1 MALLS
6 VIIPIKDEQD
16 NILNLHEKI
25 ASALEPYCAKSNGSG
40 VNEFEVVYVDD
51 GSIDRSAL
59 ILAELARRDTRA
71 KVVVLK
77 RNYGQTPALQAG
89 IDWSKGDFIATMDGD
104 LQNDPS
110 DLPMLLEKIS
120 DDCDAALGQRAN
132 RQDGFWLR
140 KFPSFIANW
149 IIRKVTGCSIKY
161 IGCTIRVMKRDLAV
175 ALPLYGE
182 MHRFI
187 PVLAQM
193 CGGRLTQVPVKHHP
207 RVAGKTKYN
216 LTRTLR
222 VVLDLITVKF
232 LYSYLTRPMHFLGTG
247 GLFAIGLGFA
257 SVLGA
262 IAMKLFSETDMTGN
276 PLLLLSVMLVLVG
289 IQLIS
294 MGLLGE
300 VMTRTYFESQGKASY
315 LIRDTHNLDKA
326 MMNKA
331 A

>member
-16 NILNLHEKI
+16 NILALHERI
-25 ASALEPYCAKSNGSG
+25 VSALQPYCANSNGSG
-40 VNEFEVVYVDD
+40 VHEFEVVYVDD
-51 GSIDRSAL
+51 GSIDKSPV
-59 ILAELARRDTRA
+59 ILSELARSDDRA
-71 KVVVLK
+71 KVVILK

-89 IDWSKGDFIATMDGD
+89 IDYSKGDFIATMDGD

-149 IIRKVTGCSIKY
+149 IIRKVTGCSIKDM
-161 IGCTIRVMKRDLAV
+161 GCTIRVMKRDLAV

>member
-16 NILNLHEKI
+16 NILALHERI
-25 ASALEPYCAKSNGSG
+25 VSALQPYCANSNGSG
-40 VNEFEVVYVDD
+40 VHEFEVVYVDD
-51 GSIDRSAL
+51 GSIDKSPV
-59 ILAELARRDTRA
+59 ILSELARSDDRA
-71 KVVVLK
+71 KVVILK

-89 IDWSKGDFIATMDGD
+89 IDYSKGDFIATMDGD

-149 IIRKVTGCSIKY
+149 IIRKVTGCSIKDM
-161 IGCTIRVMKRDLAV
+161 GCTIRVMKRDLAV

-315 LIRDTHNLDKA
+315 LIRDTHNLDKT

>member
-149 IIRKVTGCSIKY
+149 IIRKVTGCSIKDM
-161 IGCTIRVMKRDLAV
+161 GCTIRVMKRDLAV

>member
-149 IIRKVTGCSIKY
+149 IIRKVTGCSIKDM
-161 IGCTIRVMKRDLAV
+161 GCTIRVMKRDLAV

-315 LIRDTHNLDKA
+315 LIRTTHNLDKT

>member
-1 MALLS
+1 M
-6 VIIPIKDEQD
+6 VICKM
-16 NILNLHEKI
+16 ILQICRCCWK
-25 ASALEPYCAKSNGSG
+25 
-40 VNEFEVVYVDD
+40 
-51 GSIDRSAL
+51 
-59 ILAELARRDTRA
+59 
-71 KVVVLK
+71 
-77 RNYGQTPALQAG
+77 
-89 IDWSKGDFIATMDGD
+89 
-104 LQNDPS
+104 
-110 DLPMLLEKIS
+110 KIS

-149 IIRKVTGCSIKY
+149 IIRKVTGCSIKDM
-161 IGCTIRVMKRDLAV
+161 GCTIRVMKRDLAV

-315 LIRDTHNLDKA
+315 LIRDTYNLDKTII
-326 MMNKA
+326 NKA

>member
-16 NILNLHEKI
+16 NILVLHERI
-25 ASALEPYCAKSNGSG
+25 VSALQPYCANSNGSG
-40 VNEFEVVYVDD
+40 VDDFEVVYVDD
-51 GSIDRSAL
+51 GSIDKSPV
-59 ILAELARRDTRA
+59 ILAQLARSDDRA

-89 IDWSKGDFIATMDGD
+89 IDWSRGDFIATMDGD

-110 DLPMLLEKIS
+110 DLPMLLEKIN

-149 IIRKVTGCSIKY
+149 IIRKVTGCSIKDM
-161 IGCTIRVMKRDLAV
+161 GCTIRVMKRDLAV

-257 SVLGA
+257 SVIGT
-262 IAMKLFSETDMTGN
+262 IAMKLYSQTDMTGN

-315 LIRDTHNLDKA
+315 LVRNTHNLDKA
-326 MMNKA
+326 MMDKA

>member
-149 IIRKVTGCSIKY
+149 IIRKVTGCSIKDM
-161 IGCTIRVMKRDLAV
+161 GCTIRVMKRDLAV

-300 VMTRTYFESQGKASY
+300 MMTRTYFESQGKASY
-315 LIRDTHNLDKA
+315 LIRDTYNLDKTII
-326 MMNKA
+326 NKA

>member
-16 NILNLHEKI
+16 NILALHGRI
-25 ASALEPYCAKSNGSG
+25 VSAMQPYCAGSNGSG
-40 VNEFEVVYVDD
+40 VHEFEVVYVDD
-51 GSIDRSAL
+51 GSIDKSPE
-59 ILAELARRDTRA
+59 ILSELARSDDRA
-71 KVVVLK
+71 KVVILK

-89 IDWSKGDFIATMDGD
+89 IDYSKGDFIATMDGD

-149 IIRKVTGCSIKY
+149 IIRKVTGCSIKDM
-161 IGCTIRVMKRDLAV
+161 GCTIRVMKRDLAV

-232 LYSYLTRPMHFLGTG
+232 LYSY
-247 GLFAIGLGFA
+247 
-257 SVLGA
+257 
-262 IAMKLFSETDMTGN
+262 
-276 PLLLLSVMLVLVG
+276 
-289 IQLIS
+289 
-294 MGLLGE
+294 
-300 VMTRTYFESQGKASY
+300 
-315 LIRDTHNLDKA
+315 
-326 MMNKA
+326 
-331 A
+331 

>member
-16 NILNLHEKI
+16 NILALHEKI

-51 GSIDRSAL
+51 GSIDRSVL

-149 IIRKVTGCSIKY
+149 IIRKVTGCSIKDM
-161 IGCTIRVMKRDLAV
+161 GCTIRVMKRDLAV

-247 GLFAIGLGFA
+247 GLIAIGLGFA
-257 SVLGA
+257 SVIGA

>member
-149 IIRKVTGCSIKY
+149 IIRKVTGCSIKDM
-161 IGCTIRVMKRDLAV
+161 GCTIRVMKRDLAV

-247 GLFAIGLGFA
+247 GLIAIGLGFA
-257 SVLGA
+257 SVIGA

-315 LIRDTHNLDKA
+315 LIRGTHNLDKT

>member
-16 NILNLHEKI
+16 NILALHDKI
-25 ASALEPYCAKSNGSG
+25 ASSLEPYCASSNGSG

-51 GSIDRSAL
+51 GSIDRSPL
-59 ILAELARRDTRA
+59 ILAELARRDIRA

-89 IDWSKGDFIATMDGD
+89 IDYSKGDFIATMDGD

-110 DLPMLLEKIS
+110 DLPMLLEKINE
-120 DDCDAALGQRAN
+120 DCDAALGQRAN

-149 IIRKVTGCSIKY
+149 IIRKVTGCSIKDM
-161 IGCTIRVMKRDLAV
+161 GCTIRVMKRDLAV

-262 IAMKLFSETDMTGN
+262 IAMKLYSQTDMTGN

-315 LIRDTHNLDKA
+315 LIRTTHNLDKT

>member
-71 KVVVLK
+71 KVIVLK

-149 IIRKVTGCSIKY
+149 IIRKVTGCSIKDM
-161 IGCTIRVMKRDLAV
+161 GCTIRVMKRDLAV

>member
-16 NILNLHEKI
+16 NILALHERI
-25 ASALEPYCAKSNGSG
+25 VSALQPYCANSNGSG
-40 VNEFEVVYVDD
+40 VHEFEVVYVDD
-51 GSIDRSAL
+51 GSIDKSPV
-59 ILAELARRDTRA
+59 ILSELARSDDRA
-71 KVVVLK
+71 KVVILK

-89 IDWSKGDFIATMDGD
+89 IDYSKGDFIATMDGD

-149 IIRKVTGCSIKY
+149 IIRKVTGCSIKDM
-161 IGCTIRVMKRDLAV
+161 GCTIRVMKRDLAV

-262 IAMKLFSETDMTGN
+262 IAMKLYSQTDMTGN

-289 IQLIS
+289 SQLIS

-300 VMTRTYFESQGKASY
+300 MMTRTYFESQGKASY
-315 LIRDTHNLDKA
+315 LIRTTHNLDKT

>member
-149 IIRKVTGCSIKY
+149 IIRKVTGCSIKDM
-161 IGCTIRVMKRDLAV
+161 GCTIRVMKRDLAV

-300 VMTRTYFESQGKASY
+300 VMTRTYFES
-315 LIRDTHNLDKA
+315 
-326 MMNKA
+326 
-331 A
+331 

>member
-110 DLPMLLEKIS
+110 DLPMLLEKI
-120 DDCDAALGQRAN
+120 RA
-132 RQDGFWLR
+132 
-140 KFPSFIANW
+140 
-149 IIRKVTGCSIKY
+149 
-161 IGCTIRVMKRDLAV
+161 
-175 ALPLYGE
+175 
-182 MHRFI
+182 
-187 PVLAQM
+187 
-193 CGGRLTQVPVKHHP
+193 
-207 RVAGKTKYN
+207 
-216 LTRTLR
+216 
-222 VVLDLITVKF
+222 
-232 LYSYLTRPMHFLGTG
+232 
-247 GLFAIGLGFA
+247 
-257 SVLGA
+257 
-262 IAMKLFSETDMTGN
+262 
-276 PLLLLSVMLVLVG
+276 
-289 IQLIS
+289 
-294 MGLLGE
+294 
-300 VMTRTYFESQGKASY
+300 
-315 LIRDTHNLDKA
+315 
-326 MMNKA
+326 
-331 A
+331 

>member
-1 MALLS
+1 M
-6 VIIPIKDEQD
+6 V
-16 NILNLHEKI
+16 
-25 ASALEPYCAKSNGSG
+25 G
-40 VNEFEVVYVDD
+40 V
-51 GSIDRSAL
+51 
-59 ILAELARRDTRA
+59 
-71 KVVVLK
+71 
-77 RNYGQTPALQAG
+77 
-89 IDWSKGDFIATMDGD
+89 

-149 IIRKVTGCSIKY
+149 IIRKVTGCSIKDM
-161 IGCTIRVMKRDLAV
+161 GCTIRVMKRDLAV

-315 LIRDTHNLDKA
+315 LIRDTHNLDKT

>member
-16 NILNLHEKI
+16 NILALHEKI

-149 IIRKVTGCSIKY
+149 IIRKVTGCSLKDM
-161 IGCTIRVMKRDLAV
+161 GCTIRVMKRDLAV

-247 GLFAIGLGFA
+247 GLIAIGLGFA

-262 IAMKLFSETDMTGN
+262 IAMKLFSQTDMTGN

-289 IQLIS
+289 ILLIS

-300 VMTRTYFESQGKASY
+300 VMTRTYFVSQGKASY
-315 LIRDTHNLDKA
+315 LIRTTHNLDKA

>member
-110 DLPMLLEKIS
+110 DLPMLLKKIS

-149 IIRKVTGCSIKY
+149 IIRKVTGCSIKDM
-161 IGCTIRVMKRDLAV
+161 GCTIRVMKRDLAV

>member
-59 ILAELARRDTRA
+59 ILAELARRDTSA

-149 IIRKVTGCSIKY
+149 IIRKVTGCSIKDM
-161 IGCTIRVMKRDLAV
+161 GCTIRVMKRDLAV

>member
-89 IDWSKGDFIATMDGD
+89 IDWSRGDFIATMDGD

-110 DLPMLLEKIS
+110 DLPMLLEKINE
-120 DDCDAALGQRAN
+120 DCDAALGQRAN

-149 IIRKVTGCSIKY
+149 IIRKVTGCSIKDM
-161 IGCTIRVMKRDLAV
+161 GCTIRVMKRDLAV

>member
-149 IIRKVTGCSIKY
+149 IIRKVTGCSIKDM
-161 IGCTIRVMKRDLAV
+161 GCTIRVMKRDLAV

-315 LIRDTHNLDKA
+315 LIRDTYNLDKTII
-326 MMNKA
+326 NKA

>member
-149 IIRKVTGCSIKY
+149 IIRKVTGCSIKDM
-161 IGCTIRVMKRDLAV
+161 GCTIRVMKRDLAV

-300 VMTRTYFESQGKASY
+300 VMARTYFESQGKASY

>member
-16 NILNLHEKI
+16 NILALHERI
-25 ASALEPYCAKSNGSG
+25 ASAMEPYCASSNGSG
-40 VNEFEVVYVDD
+40 VDEFEVVYVDD
-51 GSIDRSAL
+51 GSIDRSPL
-59 ILAELARRDTRA
+59 ILADLARRDTRA

-110 DLPMLLEKIS
+110 DLPMLLEKIN
-120 DDCDAALGQRAN
+120 DGCDAALGQRAN

-149 IIRKVTGCSIKY
+149 IIRKVTGCSIKDM
-161 IGCTIRVMKRDLAV
+161 GCTIRVMKRDLAV

-232 LYSYLTRPMHFLGTG
+232 LYSYLTRPMHFLGTV

-257 SVLGA
+257 SVLGT
-262 IAMKLFSETDMTGN
+262 IGMKLYNQTDMTGN

-315 LIRDTHNLDKA
+315 LIRDTHNLDKT

>member
-16 NILNLHEKI
+16 NILALHEKI
-25 ASALEPYCAKSNGSG
+25 ASALQPYCANSNGSG
-40 VNEFEVVYVDD
+40 VHEFEVVYVDD
-51 GSIDRSAL
+51 GSIDKSPV
-59 ILAELARRDTRA
+59 ILSELARSDDRA
-71 KVVVLK
+71 KVVILK

-89 IDWSKGDFIATMDGD
+89 IDYSKGDFIATMDGD

-149 IIRKVTGCSIKY
+149 IIRKVTGCSIKDM
-161 IGCTIRVMKRDLAV
+161 GCTIRVMKRDLAV

>member
-51 GSIDRSAL
+51 GSIDRSPV

-89 IDWSKGDFIATMDGD
+89 IDWSKGDFVATMDGD

-149 IIRKVTGCSIKY
+149 IIRKVTGCSIKDM
-161 IGCTIRVMKRDLAV
+161 GCTIRVMKRDLAV

>member
-16 NILNLHEKI
+16 NILALHERI
-25 ASALEPYCAKSNGSG
+25 VSALQPYCANSNGSG
-40 VNEFEVVYVDD
+40 VHEFEVVYVDD
-51 GSIDRSAL
+51 GSIDKSPV
-59 ILAELARRDTRA
+59 ILSELARSDDRA
-71 KVVVLK
+71 KVVILK

-89 IDWSKGDFIATMDGD
+89 IDYSKGDFIATMDGD

-149 IIRKVTGCSIKY
+149 IIRKVTGCSIKDM
-161 IGCTIRVMKRDLAV
+161 GCTIRVMKRDLAV

-207 RVAGKTKYN
+207 RVAGKTKYK

-262 IAMKLFSETDMTGN
+262 IAMKLYSQTDMTGN

>member
-149 IIRKVTGCSIKY
+149 IIRKVTGCSIKDM
-161 IGCTIRVMKRDLAV
+161 GCTIRVMKRDLAV

-315 LIRDTHNLDKA
+315 LIRTTHNLDKA